1 MYFVKRFRIYTLLV
15 RSKIFY
21 AGSFYCT
28 NKISNIKFRS
38 KTKVTKSLDSLCAG
52 ICVQSNNIQTSLCTD
67 ITGLVSNLIIFKRPS
82 LQILK
87 IRLEQYVEYRAG
99 VDGATDLTFFP

>member
-1 MYFVKRFRIYTLLV
+1 MQVSQGY
-15 RSKIFY
+15 
-21 AGSFYCT
+21 
-28 NKISNIKFRS
+28 
-38 KTKVTKSLDSLCAG
+38 
-52 ICVQSNNIQTSLCTD
+52 CVQSNNIQTSLCTD